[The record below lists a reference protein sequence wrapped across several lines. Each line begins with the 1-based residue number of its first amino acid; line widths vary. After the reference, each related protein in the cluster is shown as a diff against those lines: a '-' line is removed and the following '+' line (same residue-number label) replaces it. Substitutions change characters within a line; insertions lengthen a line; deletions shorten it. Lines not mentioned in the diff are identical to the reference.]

1 MFENNVKTE
10 MKRKIYGFNNC
21 PKGQELCLR
30 FLLETEQRKHISTFH
45 WLARSLHLS
54 LVHLWGC
61 IVWKIKGAAQL
72 SWVRFSLNEFT
83 TRILMYFIPANFF
96 GICAHCPKCLTFK
109 LKQKPMLLWALVI
122 FFLLQNFGRVPERE
136 ELLASIYN
144 CAVRDL
150 NTHSVVQWNCPDQM
164 FSASENAMSLNDHLI
179 AVTTNVTSMSDHRHQ
194 NFKELIGLRCLACMV
209 WVSDIPVLVVGK
221 YSLPFTSPSQSCV

>member
-122 FFLLQNFGRVPERE
+122 FFFFKTLAGYQSEKNCWQAFTTVRFETLTLTPWCNEIVPTKCFLPLRM
-136 ELLASIYN
+136 
-144 CAVRDL
+144 
-150 NTHSVVQWNCPDQM
+150 QW
-164 FSASENAMSLNDHLI
+164 
-179 AVTTNVTSMSDHRHQ
+179 V
-194 NFKELIGLRCLACMV
+194 
-209 WVSDIPVLVVGK
+209 
-221 YSLPFTSPSQSCV
+221 